1 LPSHFLQNAVVD
13 RLIGVSGC
21 GDLSGRGDA
30 SSALSAISTTFDG
43 AATAVSGTIDAV

>member
-1 LPSHFLQNAVVD
+1 MLD

-21 GDLSGRGDA
+21 GELSGRGNA

-43 AATAVSGTIDAV
+43 AGIAVSGTIDAARDVERWR